1 MSFAGI
7 CLLATAIAAAV
18 VDAPFT
24 RVSLAQIPE
33 APGTFTDSNGV
44 KIPQPPWG
52 LPLRKID
59 DAEKAKAQASETPRP
74 DPTPG

>member
-7 CLLATAIAAAV
+7 SLLATAIAAAV
-18 VDAPFT
+18 VD
-24 RVSLAQIPE
+24 VCLAQIPE

-59 DAEKAKAQASETPRP
+59 DTEKAKAQASETPRP